1 MRVPVT
7 VAVVAEP
14 VRVVMT
20 VIIAVTVGMVV
31 RLTMVVGMV
40 MRVGMHL
47 RFYCTRTH
55 EDKR

>member
-7 VAVVAEP
+7 VMMAVVAEP
-14 VRVVMT
+14 VRGVMT

-31 RLTMVVGMV
+31 RLTMVAGMV

-55 EDKR
+55 